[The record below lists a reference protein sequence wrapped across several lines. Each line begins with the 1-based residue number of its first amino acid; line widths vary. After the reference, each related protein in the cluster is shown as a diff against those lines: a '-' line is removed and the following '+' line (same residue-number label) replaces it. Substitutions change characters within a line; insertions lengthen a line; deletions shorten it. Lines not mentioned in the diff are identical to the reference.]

1 MLIASATAHLGRAIL
16 LAGFLAA
23 FFGAFAAA
31 IGARRND
38 PRTLRLVPRF
48 VALAS
53 FMALAAFAVMEWA
66 MITRDFSLLYVQ
78 KVGSSATPALYNFAA
93 VWSALEGSI
102 LMWVLVLA
110 GYVAAAMWWMRKR
123 LNEPLVGWA
132 MAVLLIVLAYF
143 FLLSYGPANPFV
155 IGPPGVTD
163 GPGPNPLLQNH
174 LLVMFHP
181 PILYL
186 GYVGMTVPFAFAIA
200 ALIAG
205 KVEDGWLHLTRR
217 WTVTAW
223 GFLTFGIALGGWW
236 SYEVLG
242 WSGVWAWDPVENA
255 SLLPWIT
262 GTAYIHSVMVQERR
276 GLLRVWNVSLL
287 IATFSLTILGT
298 FLTRSGVLNSVHAF
312 SESDIGP
319 WLLAMFVIIV
329 AVSLVLVYLRGD
341 QLRASGAI
349 DNVFSREGAFLVN
362 NVLFAVFAFVVLL
375 GTVFPLVIEALQQRQ
390 IVVGEP
396 FFDRL
401 TIPIG
406 LTMLFIMAVA
416 PVLPWRQDGREVMS
430 QRLLVPALVGLAALV
445 LSLVVGASGVAP
457 LLAFALGGF
466 AAGSALRH
474 LVRAVRVQRLR
485 GFVGRANGGM
495 IVHLGV
501 ILICVALAASNS
513 FTRSQEIDLVTGQV
527 ATFAGHTFE
536 LIDVVEVRDA
546 RSTTVKALV
555 KIDGGKA
562 YSPSITKYTRIGMNV
577 GTPSVRTS
585 FTHDVYL
592 TLEPPVRQDS
602 GQARIKVF
610 VKPLILWLWVGTFVM
625 AFGTLLA
632 VLPTRRRS
640 IHEIRD
646 EVSGR

>member
-1 MLIASATAHLGRAIL
+1 MLVASLTAQLGRAFL
-16 LAGFLAA
+16 LVGFLAA

-31 IGARRND
+31 VGARRSD
-38 PRTLRLVPRF
+38 VKTLRLVPRF
-48 VALAS
+48 VVLSVA
-53 FMALAAFAVMEWA
+53 MAAAAFAVMEWA

-78 KVGSSATPALYNFAA
+78 KVGSYSTPALYNFAA

-110 GYVAAAMWWMRKR
+110 GYVAAVAWWMRKR
-123 LNEPLVGWA
+123 FTEPLVGWA
-132 MAVLLIVLAYF
+132 LAVLLAVLAYF
-143 FLLSYGPANPFV
+143 FLLSFGPANPFV
-155 IGPPGVTD
+155 IGPPGVLD

-174 LLVMFHP
+174 VLVMFHP

-205 KVEDGWLHLTRR
+205 KVEDGWLHITRR

-319 WLLAMFVIIV
+319 WLLAMFAVVV
-329 AVSLVLVYLRGD
+329 AVSLVLVFLRGD
-341 QLRASGAI
+341 QLRATGVVDS
-349 DNVFSREGAFLVN
+349 VFSREGAFLVN

-375 GTVFPLVIEALQQRQ
+375 GTVFPLIVEAIQQRQ

-416 PVLPWRQDGREVMS
+416 PVLPWRRDGRELLS
-430 QRLLVPALVGLAALV
+430 QRLLVPALMGVA
-445 LSLVVGASGVAP
+445 SLVFSVAVGATGLAP
-457 LLAFALGGF
+457 LLAFGLGGF

-495 IVHLGV
+495 VVHLGV

-513 FTRSQEIDLVTGQV
+513 FTRSQEIDLITGRV
-527 ATFAGHTFE
+527 ASFAGHTFE
-536 LIDVVEVRDA
+536 LIDVIEERDE
-546 RSTTVKALV
+546 RSTSVRALV
-555 KIDGGKA
+555 SVDGGQA
-562 YSPSITKYTRIGMNV
+562 YAPSITKFTRIGMNV

-610 VKPLILWLWVGTFVM
+610 VKPMILWLWIGTFVM

-632 VLPTRRRS
+632 VLPGRRRS

-646 EVSGR
+646 EVVDR

>member
-1 MLIASATAHLGRAIL
+1 MLVASLTAQLGRAFL
-16 LAGFLAA
+16 LVGFLAA

-31 IGARRND
+31 VGARRSD
-38 PRTLRLVPRF
+38 VKTLRLVPRF
-48 VALAS
+48 VVLSVA
-53 FMALAAFAVMEWA
+53 MAAAAFAVMEWA

-78 KVGSSATPALYNFAA
+78 KVGSYSTPALYNFAA

-110 GYVAAAMWWMRKR
+110 GYVAAVAWWMRKR
-123 LNEPLVGWA
+123 FTEPLVGWA
-132 MAVLLIVLAYF
+132 LAVLLAVLSYF
-143 FLLSYGPANPFV
+143 FLLSFGPANPFV
-155 IGPPGVTD
+155 IGPPGVLD
-163 GPGPNPLLQNH
+163 GPGPNPLLQH
-174 LLVMFHP
+174 HVLVMFHP

-205 KVEDGWLHLTRR
+205 KVEDGWLHITRR
-217 WTVTAW
+217 WTVAAW

-319 WLLAMFVIIV
+319 WLLAMFAVVV
-329 AVSLVLVYLRGD
+329 AVSLVLVFLRGD
-341 QLRASGAI
+341 QLRATGVVDS
-349 DNVFSREGAFLVN
+349 VFSREGAFLVN

-375 GTVFPLVIEALQQRQ
+375 GTVFPLIVEAIQQRQ

-416 PVLPWRQDGREVMS
+416 PVLPWRRDGRELLS
-430 QRLLVPALVGLAALV
+430 QRLLVPALMGVA
-445 LSLVVGASGVAP
+445 SLVFSVAVGATGLAP
-457 LLAFALGGF
+457 LLAFGLGGF

-495 IVHLGV
+495 VVHLGV

-513 FTRSQEIDLVTGQV
+513 FTRSQEIDLVTGRV
-527 ATFAGHTFE
+527 ASFAGHTFE
-536 LIDVVEVRDA
+536 LIDIVEERDE
-546 RSTTVKALV
+546 RSTSVRALV
-555 KIDGGKA
+555 SVDGGQA
-562 YSPSITKYTRIGMNV
+562 YAPSITKFTRIGMNV

-610 VKPLILWLWVGTFVM
+610 VKPMILWLWIGTFVM

-632 VLPTRRRS
+632 VLPGRRRS

-646 EVSGR
+646 EVVDR

>member
-1 MLIASATAHLGRAIL
+1 MLVASATAHLGRAIL

-319 WLLAMFVIIV
+319 WLLAMFVVIV

-341 QLRASGAI
+341 QLRASGSI

-445 LSLVVGASGVAP
+445 LSLVVGASSVAP

-555 KIDGGKA
+555 KVDGGKA

-610 VKPLILWLWVGTFVM
+610 VKPLILWLWVGTFIM

>member
-416 PVLPWRQDGREVMS
+416 PVLPWRQNGREVMS

-536 LIDVVEVRDA
+536 LIDVVEIRDA

-555 KIDGGKA
+555 KVDGGKA

-610 VKPLILWLWVGTFVM
+610 VKPLILWLWVGAFVM

>member
-200 ALIAG
+200 ALVAG

-375 GTVFPLVIEALQQRQ
+375 GTVFPLIIEVLQQRQ

-555 KIDGGKA
+555 KVDGGKA